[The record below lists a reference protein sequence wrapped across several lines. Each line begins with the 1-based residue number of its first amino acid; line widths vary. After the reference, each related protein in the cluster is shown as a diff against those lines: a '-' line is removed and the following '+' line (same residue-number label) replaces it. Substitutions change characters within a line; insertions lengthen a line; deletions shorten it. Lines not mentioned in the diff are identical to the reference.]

1 MLRSSPVTTPGHG
14 PEPARPPLPIDPDVL
29 ADRVDRSRR
38 LWLQG
43 QDAIR
48 RWRKIEENLQ
58 HQGKTLPTD
67 LAEDRDRLEGDL
79 DLLANATRA
88 GDALLAICASQDARA
103 GALADREARR
113 LLIAVGA
120 ADQGLADLGRREE
133 VVRRLTDFITTT
145 LASIGEGRAPGEQ
158 ELAPAVAEVL
168 ETWMSLA
175 DGIAAQRERYNLPP
189 STDPPGSRA
198 DLPPAVLPQVFDLVV
213 CIREDISRLRLLAA
227 SGTGD
232 EAALAAEAADAKE
245 RACEK
250 FTAGISRFTASV
262 SSFLGTAYDDYAR
275 KALGMPPASETAI

>member
-1 MLRSSPVTTPGHG
+1 MPGDG
-14 PEPARPPLPIDPDVL
+14 PEPALPPPPEDPDVL
-29 ADRVDRSRR
+29 ADRVDRSRS

-43 QDAIR
+43 QDTIR
-48 RWRKIEENLQ
+48 RLCKIEENLRR
-58 HQGKTLPTD
+58 QGKTLPTD
-67 LAEDRDRLEGDL
+67 LTEGRDRLEADL

-88 GDALLAICASQDARA
+88 GDALLAIYASQDARA

-113 LLIAVGA
+113 LLIAVGT
-120 ADQGLADLGRREE
+120 ADQGLADLGRPEE
-133 VVRRLTDFITTT
+133 IIRRLTDFITTT

-158 ELAPAVAEVL
+158 KLVLAVAEVL
-168 ETWMSLA
+168 GTWTSLA
-175 DGIAAQRERYNLPP
+175 DAIAAQRERYNLPP

-198 DLPPAVLPQVFDLVV
+198 DLPAAVLPQVFDLVA
-213 CIREDISRLRLLAA
+213 CIREDISRLRVLATN
-227 SGTGD
+227 SIGD

-275 KALGMPPASETAI
+275 KALGMPPASETAT

>member
-1 MLRSSPVTTPGHG
+1 MPGDG
-14 PEPARPPLPIDPDVL
+14 PEPALPPLPVDADVL
-29 ADRVDRSRR
+29 AVRVDRSRS

-48 RWRKIEENLQ
+48 RWRKIEENLRR
-58 HQGKTLPTD
+58 QGKTLPAD
-67 LAEDRDRLEGDL
+67 LTEDRDRLEADL

-88 GDALLAICASQDARA
+88 GDALLAIYASQDARA

-120 ADQGLADLGRREE
+120 ADQGLADLGRPEE
-133 VVRRLTDFITTT
+133 IIRRLTDFITTT

-158 ELAPAVAEVL
+158 KLVLAVAEVL
-168 ETWMSLA
+168 DTWTSLA
-175 DGIAAQRERYNLPP
+175 DAIAAQRERYNLPP
-189 STDPPGSRA
+189 DTDPPGSRA
-198 DLPPAVLPQVFDLVV
+198 DLPPAVLPQVFDLVA
-213 CIREDISRLRLLAA
+213 CIREDISRLRVLAA

-250 FTAGISRFTASV
+250 FTTGISHFTASV
-262 SSFLGTAYDDYAR
+262 NSFLGTAYDDFAR
-275 KALGMPPASETAI
+275 KALGMPPASDTAT